1 MNVAVREFLDQVNW
15 KVERPAVSVD
25 PSPRLRRRGEMER
38 QLLGCRC
45 SATSYLQS
53 CRQTIHT
60 VAHHTRELGPSVDPS
75 FLAWLLLGLSRST
88 EKGNQCAT

>member
-15 KVERPAVSVD
+15 KVERPTVSVD
-25 PSPRLRRRGEMER
+25 PSPTEWRGEMEH
-38 QLLGCRC
+38 QLLDCTC
-45 SATSYLQS
+45 SVTSYLQS

-60 VAHHTRELGPSVDPS
+60 VAHHTRELGPRVDPS
-75 FLAWLLLGLSRST
+75 FVTWLLLGLSRST